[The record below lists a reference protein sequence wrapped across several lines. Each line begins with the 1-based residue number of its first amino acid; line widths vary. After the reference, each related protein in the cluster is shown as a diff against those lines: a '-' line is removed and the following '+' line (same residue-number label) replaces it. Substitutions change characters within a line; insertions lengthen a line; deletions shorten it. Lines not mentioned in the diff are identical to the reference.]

1 MRNKSTEGYHEIYG
15 DVVTNEQLVLRIKAG
30 ENTAANMEELYKQN
44 KGMINLWA
52 KKYGHLAEIDDLI
65 QEGFIGLCKAVD
77 AWKPEGDTQFI
88 TYAVYWIRQSM
99 LRYVDNSKSCVRI
112 PVYNRQNIW
121 KYEEI
126 RQQYRKLYNR
136 APEDREVCGLMG
148 INQRALEQIKKD
160 AEFEKISSLD
170 VPVGVDQDTSVGDLI
185 DDPGSSVDQDLEDL
199 QEQELKAVL
208 WPMVDN
214 LEELQP
220 AVIRKRFQKN
230 MTLKETGEALGIT
243 LEQVRNIQDKGLR
256 KLRLPKHSDILRTF
270 MYDEKI
276 RCMGMH
282 GIGAG
287 TFNRTWT
294 SATEKAAIKLL
305 E

>member
-1 MRNKSTEGYHEIYG
+1 M
-15 DVVTNEQLVLRIKAG
+15 TNEQLVLRIKAG
-30 ENTAANMEELYKQN
+30 ENTAANMEALYKQN
-44 KGMINLWA
+44 QGMINLWA
-52 KKYGHLAEIDDLI
+52 RKYRGLAEINDLK

-77 AWKPEGDTQFI
+77 AWNPEEGTQFI

-99 LRYVDNSKSCVRI
+99 LRYVDNTRSCVRI
-112 PVYNRQNIW
+112 PVYNRQNIR

-126 RQQYRKLYNR
+126 RQQYLKIYNR
-136 APEDREVCGLMG
+136 LPEDREVRGLMG
-148 INQRALEQIKKD
+148 INQRTLEQIKKD

-170 VPVGVDQDTSVGDLI
+170 VPVGDDLDTSVGDLI
-185 DDPGSSVDQDLEDL
+185 ADPDSSIDQVLDDL

-220 AVIRKRFQKN
+220 VVIRKRFQEN
-230 MTLKETGEALGIT
+230 MTLKETGEALGMT
-243 LEQVRNIQDKGLR
+243 LDQVRNIQDKGLR
-256 KLRLPKHSDILRTF
+256 KLRLPKNSDILRTF
-270 MYDEKI
+270 LQDEKI

-282 GIGAG
+282 GTSIG

-294 SATEKAAIKLL
+294 SATERAAIKLL